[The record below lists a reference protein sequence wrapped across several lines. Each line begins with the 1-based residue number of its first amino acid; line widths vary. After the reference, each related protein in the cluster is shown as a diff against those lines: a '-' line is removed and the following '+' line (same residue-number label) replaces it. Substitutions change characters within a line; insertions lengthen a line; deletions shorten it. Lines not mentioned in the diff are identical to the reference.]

1 MNFADF
7 FLYGTIWVA
16 LLLFVVGQLGQR
28 TIAAGGPTCACT
40 SWLWFA
46 GAIVCSIHII
56 VALAVRHGWSH
67 QSSIEATAAQTA
79 AVYGLHW
86 GGGVYFNYLFAG
98 LWLAESVWWSINPG
112 SFVSRPPAA
121 VFIVRAFYLLIIVN
135 AAIVFAAPSRRF
147 AGAVLVLGLLWAWRP
162 RAGRA
167 GVIRT
172 RQTSRSG
179 LHVQD

>member
-7 FLYGTIWVA
+7 LLYGTIWLA

-28 TIAAGGPTCACT
+28 TIAAGGQTCACT

-98 LWLAESVWWSINPG
+98 LWLAEGVWWCIKPG
-112 SFVSRPPAA
+112 SFVSRPTAA

-135 AAIVFAAPSRRF
+135 AAIVFAAPSHRF
-147 AGAVLVLGLLWAWRP
+147 AGAGLVLGLLWAWRP
-162 RAGRA
+162 GAAAVSQKLQAKAEGRA
-167 GVIRT
+167 LR
-172 RQTSRSG
+172 
-179 LHVQD
+179 VQD